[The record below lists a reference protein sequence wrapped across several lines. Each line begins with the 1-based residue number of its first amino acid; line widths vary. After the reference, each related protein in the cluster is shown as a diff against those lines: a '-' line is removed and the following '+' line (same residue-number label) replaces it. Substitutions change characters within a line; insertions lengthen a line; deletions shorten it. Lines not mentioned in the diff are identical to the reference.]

1 MPPSKEHLKEQIF
14 CIRIRPQYHESAS
27 LFIGH
32 REIVCSRF
40 CGSISRAAARNGEEI
55 YSQVSS
61 ARNIEASSNYRDH
74 SDAQNNER
82 RPGQNVNVIS
92 FQHLGK
98 SNWFRSRNLIFFLE
112 QLSSLLSPFKC
123 RLGYGLSRGGFAVG
137 ASGDTAPPI
146 GPKLSTGLAFK
157 FKLFRF

>member
-82 RPGQNVNVIS
+82 RPGQNVNELTKAA
-92 FQHLGK
+92 Q
-98 SNWFRSRNLIFFLE
+98 E
-112 QLSSLLSPFKC
+112 
-123 RLGYGLSRGGFAVG
+123 
-137 ASGDTAPPI
+137 SGMF
-146 GPKLSTGLAFK
+146 S
-157 FKLFRF
+157 